1 MPRPIGV
8 FLLLV
13 LTTSLFAGLGQEETS
28 VPSDAPYKFVSG
40 TISELPPGKIVVNR
54 AVLGKTPENRTFT
67 ITSDTKVEGKLRMK
81 ARVTV
86 GFRETDDGEP
96 VAMRIIV
103 RPQNQKSKP

>member
-1 MPRPIGV
+1 MLRPTGV
-8 FLLLV
+8 LLLLV
-13 LTTSLFAGLGQEETS
+13 LTTSLFAGLGQEETP
-28 VPSDAPYKFVSG
+28 VPSDSPYEFVSG
-40 TISELPPGKIVVNR
+40 TVSELPPGKIVVNR
-54 AVLGKTPENRTFT
+54 AILGKTPENRTFM

-86 GFRETDDGEP
+86 GFRETDEGEP